1 MSANRASVKCRL
13 SYIGLAVLIIFIF
26 AVLRIGKELNVH
38 IKDIARITC
47 KEEAER
53 IITSAVDDT
62 LPEESGISLFE
73 LVKDEKGRVVS
84 GRLDPHEANLIKT
97 KLTERVENS
106 LAELG
111 REGLDIPIGTLT
123 GITLLSG
130 RGRDINI
137 TVMQVGTAESEF
149 HSTFESAGINNVKLR
164 ITVEVTVTLRMIL
177 PTGSCDVTASG
188 EYLIAETVFIG
199 EPPNMYF

>member
-1 MSANRASVKCRL
+1 MSANRASAKCRF
-13 SYIGLAVLIIFIF
+13 SYIALAVLIIFTA

-53 IITSAVDDT
+53 IITSAVDATMQKEDAM
-62 LPEESGISLFE
+62 SLFE
-73 LVKDEKGRVVS
+73 LIKDENGRIVS
-84 GRLDPHEANLIKT
+84 GKIDPQKANIIKNS
-97 KLTERVENS
+97 LTSEVEDS

-111 REGLDIPIGTLT
+111 SKGLEIPIGTLT

-130 RGRDINI
+130 RGKDINI
-137 TVMQVGTAESEF
+137 TVVQVGTAESDLI
-149 HSTFESAGINNVKLR
+149 STFESAGINNVKLKV
-164 ITVEVTVTLRMIL
+164 TVEVTVTLRMIL
-177 PTGSCDVTASG
+177 PTGSYDVTASG